1 VSYDPLAHDHHAP
14 GEQPTLAE
22 LEAIHAYFAKAAGE
36 AQSPGWESLY
46 LDMADVSGDV
56 IAALKGEVDPDD
68 F

>member
-1 VSYDPLAHDHHAP
+1 MAHDHHKP
-14 GEQPTLAE
+14 GDRPTMDE
-22 LEAIHAYFAKAAGE
+22 LEAIQKFFAKAAGD

-56 IAALKGEVDPDD
+56 LAAWKGEVDPDD